1 MKSSASWT
9 TCADALSRSLALIV
23 IYTPAGGQ
31 PEHYDA
37 STLRVSEASIV
48 QRTVDMKWAEVLE
61 GLERDD
67 LDAMRGIVWVI
78 KKRSQPS
85 LRFGDFDPGVNEMV
99 TRMDR
104 AEIERWVD
112 SVFATLD
119 DQDDI
124 EAFVKLAT
132 ERVVGAAADPDHA
145 RALIEARAQAP
156 KADEDQ
162 AEEQPAETPV
172 EDPSPSPTSSEPDTA
187 TSDSSPTSSTS
198 PQPPSTS

>member
-1 MKSSASWT
+1 
-9 TCADALSRSLALIV
+9 LIV
-23 IYTPAGGQ
+23 VYTPAGGQ

-78 KKRSQPS
+78 KKRSNPS

-104 AEIERWVD
+104 SEIERWVANIFD
-112 SVFATLD
+112 ALT

-124 EAFVKLAT
+124 DAFVKLAT
-132 ERVVGAAADPDHA
+132 ERAVDAAADPEHA
-145 RALIEARAQAP
+145 RALIEARAKAP

-162 AEEQPAETPV
+162 APEQPEQQEETPA
-172 EDPSPSPTSSEPDTA
+172 EAPSPSPTSSEPEPS

-198 PQPPSTS
+198 LPETSTS